1 MCLNQFLYVATLN
14 TSKSYISGFLYWFYK
29 VRVIITRF
37 GYLYVYVGCV
47 DFLVSF
53 NVDTGSG
60 VRDSRTFTSV
70 DDIKKE
76 SDELSVNWID
86 GDRLDVTVRAVD
98 IFNKTLDENVTV
110 FRDSTPPVIE
120 NLWLTKGDR
129 LNISVHSLEEFDQM
143 T

>member
-1 MCLNQFLYVATLN
+1 M
-14 TSKSYISGFLYWFYK
+14 SWFCSI
-29 VRVIITRF
+29 RVIITRF

-60 VRDSRTFTSV
+60 VRDSRTLTSV
-70 DDIKKE
+70 DDIKEE

-98 IFNKTLDENVTV
+98 IFNKILDENVTV